1 VGSALKRKG
10 QRKSACNFK
19 FEVAKEIIKTIEKI
33 YRLGKV
39 RGRGSKCERKKSFLA
54 HISQFYS

>member
-1 VGSALKRKG
+1 VGSAVKRKG
-10 QRKSACNFK
+10 QRKSTCNFK

-39 RGRGSKCERKKSFLA
+39 RGRKSKCERKKNAS
-54 HISQFYS
+54 